1 MSTATLSDKT
11 TLIASGTNLSAAVP
25 LDGGMPAAVSIPAG
39 WTAAALTFQASIDGG
54 LTFFDFYDK
63 AATEYAVSVTANRIF
78 ILPLNDLAGLTHLK
92 LRSGTSATPI
102 TQTADRVIMLG
113 LRMVSR

>member
-1 MSTATLSDKT
+1 MSTATLSDKIS
-11 TLIASGTNLSAAVP
+11 LIASGTSLSAAVP
-25 LDGGMPAAVSIPAG
+25 LDGGMPAALSIPAG

-63 AATEYAVSVTANRIF
+63 AGVEYAVSATANRAF
-78 ILPLNDLAGLTHLK
+78 ILPLNDLAGLTHIK
-92 LRSGTSATPI
+92 LRSGTTATPVV
-102 TQTADRVIMLG
+102 QAADRVITLG